1 MSTKHTTLGLLA
13 VAVLMALSAN
23 ADAQRGKQPSAQP
36 TKKLYCWNENGR
48 KVCGDALPAEAA
60 GTSRTVFSTSGHRT
74 GEIAASLTP
83 EQRAA
88 ALAAAVD
95 EATRAELAA
104 ARLRREMA
112 MVESYATEADLRKAF
127 QERIDLLDETLKAS
141 EYGVTG
147 LRQSLVGLLRQAGE
161 LELQGKPV
169 SPVARNNIATQHAEL
184 RRRESHFAQ
193 QRIDRAQLDEEL
205 AAVLSRYREI
215 KGAAQARATV
225 PSAPPLAPP
234 PNGG

>member
-23 ADAQRGKQPSAQP
+23 VDAQRGKKAPAAQG
-36 TKKLYCWNENGR
+36 KKLYCWNENGQ

-60 GTSRTVFSTSGHRT
+60 GTARSVFNSKGHHT

-88 ALAAAVD
+88 AEAAAAD

-104 ARLRREMA
+104 VRLRREMA

-161 LELQGKPV
+161 LELQGKAP
-169 SPVARNNIATQHAEL
+169 SPVARKNIATQHAEL
-184 RRRESHFAQ
+184 RRRESLFAQ
-193 QRIDRAQLDEEL
+193 QRIARAQLDEEL
-205 AAVLSRYREI
+205 EAVLARYREI

-225 PSAPPLAPP
+225 PSAPTAAPP
-234 PNGG
+234 RNGG

>member
-1 MSTKHTTLGLLA
+1 MSTKHTTMGLLA

-23 ADAQRGKQPSAQP
+23 AHAQKVKPKAAAQA
-36 TKKLYCWNENGR
+36 KKLYCWTENGH

-60 GTSRTVFSTSGHRT
+60 GTARSEFTTKGAHT
-74 GEIAASLTP
+74 GEIAAALTP

-88 ALAAAVD
+88 QLAAAAD
-95 EATRAELAA
+95 AATQAELAA
-104 ARLRREMA
+104 NRLRREMA

-184 RRRESHFAQ
+184 RRREGLFAQ

-205 AAVLSRYREI
+205 AAVLARYREI

-225 PSAPPLAPP
+225 PSAPPIAPP

>member
-23 ADAQRGKQPSAQP
+23 VDAQRGKKAPAAQG
-36 TKKLYCWNENGR
+36 KKLYCWNENGQ

-60 GTSRTVFSTSGHRT
+60 GTARSVFNSKGHHT

-88 ALAAAVD
+88 AEAAAAD

-104 ARLRREMA
+104 VRLRREMA

-147 LRQSLVGLLRQAGE
+147 LRQSLVALLRQAGE
-161 LELQGKPV
+161 LELAGKPV
-169 SPVARNNIATQHAEL
+169 TPVARDNIATQHAEL
-184 RRRESHFAQ
+184 RRRERMYAQ
-193 QRIDRAQLDEEL
+193 QRTDRAELDAEL
-205 AAVLSRYREI
+205 AAVLARYREI
-215 KGAAQARATV
+215 KSSGTTAAAPA
-225 PSAPPLAPP
+225 APPS
-234 PNGG
+234 GG

>member
-1 MSTKHTTLGLLA
+1 MSTKHTTLLLA
-13 VAVLMALSAN
+13 AAVLLSLSAH
-23 ADAQRGKQPSAQP
+23 AAAQEKAG
-36 TKKLYCWNENGR
+36 KKLYCWTENGR

-60 GTSRTVFSTSGHRT
+60 GTARSEFNASGHRT

-88 ALAAAVD
+88 ALAAAAD

-141 EYGVTG
+141 EFGVTG

-184 RRRESHFAQ
+184 RRRESLFAQ
-193 QRIDRAQLDEEL
+193 QQVDRAQLDEEL
-205 AAVLSRYREI
+205 AAVLARYREI

-225 PSAPPLAPP
+225 PSAPPAAPP

>member
-1 MSTKHTTLGLLA
+1 MSTKHHTLLLA
-13 VAVLMALSAN
+13 GAVLLSLSAH
-23 ADAQRGKQPSAQP
+23 ASAQE
-36 TKKLYCWNENGR
+36 TKGKKLYCWMENGQ

-60 GTSRTVFSTSGHRT
+60 GTARSVLNTRGAHT
-74 GEIAASLTP
+74 GEIAAALTP
-83 EQRAA
+83 EERAA
-88 ALAAAVD
+88 ALAAAAD

-161 LELQGKPV
+161 LELQGKAV

-184 RRRESHFAQ
+184 RRREGLFAQ
-193 QRIDRAQLDEEL
+193 QRVARAQLDEEL
-205 AAVLSRYREI
+205 AAVLARYREI

-225 PSAPPLAPP
+225 PSAPTAAPP

>member
-23 ADAQRGKQPSAQP
+23 ADAQRAKPKPQAQG
-36 TKKLYCWNENGR
+36 KKLYCWTENGQ

-60 GTSRTVFSTSGHRT
+60 GTARSVLNSKGVHT
-74 GEIAASLTP
+74 GEIAASLTA

-88 ALAAAVD
+88 AEAAAAD

-104 ARLRREMA
+104 NRLRREMA

-141 EYGVTG
+141 EFGVSG

-161 LELQGKPV
+161 LELQGKSV

-184 RRRESHFAQ
+184 RRREGLFAQ

-205 AAVLSRYREI
+205 AAVLTRYREI

-225 PSAPPLAPP
+225 PSAPPIAPP